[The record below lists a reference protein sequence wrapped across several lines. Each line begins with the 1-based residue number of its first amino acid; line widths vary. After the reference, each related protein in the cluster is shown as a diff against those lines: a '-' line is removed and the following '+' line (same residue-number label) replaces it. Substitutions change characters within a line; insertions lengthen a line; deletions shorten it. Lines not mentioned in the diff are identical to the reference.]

1 MFGLSHGRSWCN
13 LTFLLHGMWI
23 NAKFAGPSK
32 VWNGIIIHG
41 MDTPF
46 VYDRYVTGRCFVG
59 RKKECDILANLLDAG
74 EHVAI
79 YEPPKT
85 GKMSLI
91 QQTLMNMRSAG
102 RQFVTT
108 DVNLFN
114 IRTLEDFLV
123 KFGTTV
129 LRACMTT
136 PEQFREAV
144 GRHLAQ
150 SHFVFDISR
159 YYRDGTIVSMN
170 WNPDSEDVRL
180 MMQLPQRLAEEKGV
194 PFYIILKEFQM
205 LVSDPVCEDAL
216 PVIED
221 VLREKHSKPSAAF
234 IMTGSQVN
242 SMKYIFEEKRY
253 FYRKVVHLPLQPVED
268 KELIEHI
275 VKGFLYGPG
284 KSFDRNLAMGACSL
298 FKCHVWYLNHIAAIC
313 DSMSKGF
320 INEAI
325 MVEAL
330 NSMIALHEPRF
341 INMVNDLTDHQLSLL
356 VAVLDGVTRLSA
368 SEVIEKYHLN
378 SSANVRRVKDALKKK
393 EIITFNEKDEPVI
406 LDPLFEY
413 WMTKYFLERQ

>member
-1 MFGLSHGRSWCN
+1 
-13 LTFLLHGMWI
+13 
-23 NAKFAGPSK
+23 
-32 VWNGIIIHG
+32 
-41 MDTPF
+41 
-46 VYDRYVTGRCFVG
+46 
-59 RKKECDILANLLDAG
+59 
-74 EHVAI
+74 
-79 YEPPKT
+79 
-85 GKMSLI
+85 
-91 QQTLMNMRSAG
+91 
-102 RQFVTT
+102 
-108 DVNLFN
+108 
-114 IRTLEDFLV
+114 
-123 KFGTTV
+123 
-129 LRACMTT
+129 
-136 PEQFREAV
+136 
-144 GRHLAQ
+144 
-150 SHFVFDISR
+150 
-159 YYRDGTIVSMN
+159 MN

-242 SMKYIFEEKRY
+242 AMKYIFEEKRY

-356 VAVLDGVTRLSA
+356 VAVLDGVTRLCA

>member
-1 MFGLSHGRSWCN
+1 MLN
-13 LTFLLHGMWI
+13 LHSSNPFVHRI
-23 NAKFAGPSK
+23 KF
-32 VWNGIIIHG
+32 WN

-46 VYDRYVTGRCFVG
+46 VYDRYVTGRNFIG

-74 EHVAI
+74 EHVVL

-102 RQFVTT
+102 KPFVTT
-108 DVNLFN
+108 HVDLFN
-114 IRTLEDFLV
+114 VRTLEGFLV

-136 PEQFREAV
+136 PEQYKEAV
-144 GRHLAQ
+144 EHHLAG

-159 YYRDGTIVSMN
+159 FYRDGSIVSMN
-170 WNPDSEDVRL
+170 WSPDNADVRL
-180 MMQLPQRLAEEKGV
+180 MMQLPQRIAEERGV
-194 PFYIILKEFQM
+194 PFYIIIKEFQM
-205 LVSDPVCEDAL
+205 LVSDPACEDAL
-216 PVIED
+216 PVIEE
-221 VLREKHSKPSAAF
+221 VFRERRQKPCAAF
-234 IMTGSQVN
+234 ILTGSQVN
-242 SMKYIFEEKRY
+242 AMKYIFEEKKY
-253 FYRKVVHLPLQPVED
+253 FYRQVVHLPLQQIDDREI
-268 KELIEHI
+268 IEHV

-284 KSFDRNLAMGACSL
+284 KSFDRNLAMGACGL
-298 FKCHVWYLNHIAAIC
+298 FKCHIWYINHISAIC

-330 NSMIALHEPRF
+330 NSMMALHEPRF

-356 VAVLDGVTRLSA
+356 TAVLDGVTRLSA
-368 SEVIEKYHLN
+368 SEVIEKYRLN
-378 SSANVRRVKDALKKK
+378 SSANVRRVKDALRKK

-413 WMTKYFLERQ
+413 WMTKYYLERQ